1 MMAASRE
8 QAPER
13 NPRANMKLAEPASL
27 SSSIG
32 VAVKGIRHSVIGLLT
47 AGAGRALLLVHGGMS
62 RLEAW
67 EPVWEVMAQRW
78 RVTAMDRR
86 GRGASGD
93 AVPYTISQEYDD
105 IAAVAALLA
114 EQQGGPID
122 VFAHSYGATCALGA
136 AARGALFRRA
146 AFYEPPGPQTN
157 SRAWV
162 ERASAMATD
171 GRAGHAMFSF
181 LTEIVGLSAAQVA
194 ELRDAPRA
202 YDVLPIV
209 SRTLP
214 REARAIMGADLL
226 EDARAV
232 TCPVL
237 LLLGENSPSW
247 ARDITHEL
255 AATIA
260 RAEVA
265 VLPGQGHEAI
275 ASAPDLVVGELAR
288 FFDESLPTTH

>member
-1 MMAASRE
+1 MEGR
-8 QAPER
+8 
-13 NPRANMKLAEPASL
+13 
-27 SSSIG
+27 
-32 VAVKGIRHSVIGLLT
+32 RHSVIGAGGVGIGLMT
-47 AGAGRALLLVHGGMS
+47 AGAGRPLLLIHGGMS

-67 EPVWEVMAQRW
+67 EPMWEVMAQRW

-93 AVPYTISQEYDD
+93 AEPYTIGQEYDD

-136 AARGALFRRA
+136 AARGTAFRRVA
-146 AFYEPPGPQTN
+146 LYEPPGPQTN

-171 GRAGHAMFSF
+171 GRAGQAMFSL
-181 LTEIVGLSAAQVA
+181 LTEIIGLSNEQVA
-194 ELRDAPRA
+194 ELRDIPRA

-209 SRTLP
+209 SATLP
-214 REARAIMGADLL
+214 REARAIMSVDLL
-226 EDARAV
+226 KDARAV

-247 ARDITHEL
+247 AGDITYEL

-260 RAEVA
+260 KADVA
-265 VLPGQGHEAI
+265 VLPDQGHEAI
-275 ASAPDLVVGELAR
+275 ASAPDLVVGELGR
-288 FFDESLPTTH
+288 FFSES